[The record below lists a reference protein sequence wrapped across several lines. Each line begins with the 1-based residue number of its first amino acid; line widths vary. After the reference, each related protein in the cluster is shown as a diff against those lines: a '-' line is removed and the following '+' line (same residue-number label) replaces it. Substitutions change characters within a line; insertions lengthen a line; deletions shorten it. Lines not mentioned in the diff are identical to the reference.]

1 MDDFMGKINGKKAEC
16 DGECFKHIFIMFKS
30 RVRRA
35 KINYYKINSRWIQFK
50 VRDKSLKTAGGK

>member
-1 MDDFMGKINGKKAEC
+1 MVKINGKKAEC